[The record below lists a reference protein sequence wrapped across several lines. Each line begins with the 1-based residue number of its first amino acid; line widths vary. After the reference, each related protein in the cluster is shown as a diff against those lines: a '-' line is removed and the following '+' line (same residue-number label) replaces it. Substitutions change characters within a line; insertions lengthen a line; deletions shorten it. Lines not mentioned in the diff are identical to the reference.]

1 MSPFVYT
8 RTCQCP
14 VSQLYEREKK
24 LTSEVE
30 MKVAIMSVV
39 ALISATF
46 IEYLITRVEPMT
58 RANSVIIYMLMFLCL
73 NEIFK

>member
-1 MSPFVYT
+1 
-8 RTCQCP
+8 
-14 VSQLYEREKK
+14 
-24 LTSEVE
+24 
-30 MKVAIMSVV
+30 MKIAIMTVV

-46 IEYLITRVEPMT
+46 IEYLITRVEQMT

>member
-1 MSPFVYT
+1 
-8 RTCQCP
+8 
-14 VSQLYEREKK
+14 
-24 LTSEVE
+24 